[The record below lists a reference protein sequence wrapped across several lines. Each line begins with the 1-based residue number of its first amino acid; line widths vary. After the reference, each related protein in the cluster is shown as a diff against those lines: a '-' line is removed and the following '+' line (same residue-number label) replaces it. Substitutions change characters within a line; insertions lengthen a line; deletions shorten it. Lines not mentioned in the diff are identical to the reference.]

1 MLQKTINFVQRNIK
15 RAGQSKEKYAP
26 KTHRGDKNLF
36 DINGQT
42 SKDKA
47 GGLILSPKTLR
58 EAPKNYGVNSV
69 GSIGSIGSPGSLGS
83 HNMQASKKTIKKQRP
98 KEIIPTSSNIYG

>member
-1 MLQKTINFVQRNIK
+1 MLQRTINFVQRNIK

-26 KTHRGDKNLF
+26 KTQRGDKIVF
-36 DINGQT
+36 DSTGQP

-47 GGLILSPKTLR
+47 GGMILSPKTLR

-83 HNMQASKKTIKKQRP
+83 HNMQASKKTIKKLKP
-98 KEIIPTSSNIYG
+98 KENIPTSSNIYG